1 MNKRFIGAVALS
13 IGFIGVV
20 HAQPATLPAEEWM
33 HYVFGHHVAQ
43 AAADLEPALRRQQQ
57 EVRFRPAPLQA
68 SAFYLTPGASPLPD
82 YTEWQVDQTGV
93 LPPVVA
99 ARRSVVEAAESAGI
113 ADRAVFRQQLW
124 WEVADHVF
132 AWLALIEE
140 REVVTRQI
148 ASFEEVLDVTTQRN
162 VAGEATAMEVEL
174 ARWGVAEVRTVGADL
189 EARSRALELQ
199 LQAWCGGALPAAS
212 VSAGA
217 YAELG
222 PLNLDAGDLP
232 VEAAAEAAN
241 GYAEAEW
248 MRARRER
255 LPEWT
260 LGYNAQG
267 VTGEVYGGV
276 FAGLAIP
283 IRGARSGEEWADLER
298 SRVRFEGE
306 RRVAEARVEWT
317 VWAERYAALRAVR
330 PIWSEA
336 LAESS
341 VGAVRDLAYTTNHF
355 SVAEL
360 HRLLNAQFQAERE
373 LIHLDEEL
381 RRLRARLRSS
391 LEMPQS

>member
-1 MNKRFIGAVALS
+1 MNLRFIGAGALV
-13 IGFIGVV
+13 IGCIGVL
-20 HAQPATLPAEEWM
+20 HAQTSLPAEEWIE
-33 HYVFGHHVAQ
+33 HVYGHHVAQ
-43 AAADLEPALRRQQQ
+43 AAADLEPALRRQQE
-57 EVRFRPAPLQA
+57 EVRFRPAALQA
-68 SAFYLTPGASPLPD
+68 SAFYLTPGSSPLPD

-93 LPPVVA
+93 LPPVGA
-99 ARRSVVEAAESAGI
+99 ARRAVVEAAESAGE

-132 AWLALIEE
+132 AWLALEEE
-140 REVVTRQI
+140 REVVARQI
-148 ASFEEVLDVTTQRN
+148 ASFEAVLDATARRLD
-162 VAGEATAMEVEL
+162 AGEATVMEVEQ
-174 ARWGVAEVRTVGADL
+174 ARWGVAEARTVGAEL
-189 EARSRALELQ
+189 GARSRALELQ

-212 VSAGA
+212 VTPGA
-217 YAELG
+217 YADLG
-222 PLNLDAGDLP
+222 PLDDEMGTLP
-232 VEAAAEAAN
+232 EEAAAEAAN

-283 IRGARSGEEWADLER
+283 LRGAKSGEELAALER
-298 SRVRFEGE
+298 NRVRYEGE
-306 RRVAEARVEWT
+306 RRVAEARAERT

-341 VGAVRDLAYTTNHF
+341 VGEVLDLASSTAHF
-355 SVAEL
+355 SVVEL
-360 HRLLNAQFQAERE
+360 HRLLHARFQAERE

-381 RRLRARLRSS
+381 RRLRARLLTS
-391 LEMPQS
+391 LELPKS

>member
-1 MNKRFIGAVALS
+1 MNLRFIGAVACC
-13 IGFIGVV
+13 IGSFGAL
-20 HAQPATLPAEEWM
+20 HAQSSSLPAEEWIQ
-33 HYVFGHHVAQ
+33 HVFSHHVAQ
-43 AAADLEPALRRQQQ
+43 AAADLEPALRRQQE
-57 EVRFRPAPLQA
+57 EVRFRPAPFQA
-68 SAFYLTPGASPLPD
+68 SAFYLTPGSSPLPD
-82 YTEWQVDQTGV
+82 YTEWQLDQSGV
-93 LPPVVA
+93 LPPVGK
-99 ARRSVVEAAESAGI
+99 ARRAVVDAAEASGV
-113 ADRAVFRQQLW
+113 ADRAVFRQNLW
-124 WEVADHVF
+124 WDIADLVF
-132 AWLALIEE
+132 AWLALLDES
-140 REVVTRQI
+140 EVVARQI
-148 ASFEEVLDVTTQRN
+148 ASFESVLQAAEERFA
-162 VAGEATAMEVEL
+162 AGESTIMEVEQ
-174 ARWGVAEVRTVGADL
+174 ARGGVAELRTVGAEL
-189 EARSRALELQ
+189 AARSQAMERQLE
-199 LQAWCGGALPAAS
+199 AWCGGRLPAAS
-212 VSAGA
+212 VTAGA

-222 PLNLDAGDLP
+222 PLELGEERLP
-232 VEAAAEAAN
+232 AEVAAEAAN
-241 GYAEAEW
+241 GYAESEW

-283 IRGARSGEEWADLER
+283 IRGARSGEELADLER

-306 RRVAEARVEWT
+306 RRVAEARAEWT

-341 VGAVRDLAYTTNHF
+341 VGAVWDLAYTTNHF